1 MKTNKLLLASS
12 LLVLAVVFAGCAKAP
27 ETEMKEAQASL
38 EDARNTAQADKW
50 ASAEYQSAKTSLDNA
65 NAEVEAQNQRFALM
79 RNFDKAKE
87 MYALAKADAAKAK
100 QAAVANKET
109 AKNEANTKLQ
119 EATTAIQAARDA
131 LSKAPVTKDTR
142 ADIQLFTSDLDGLDQ
157 SLGEVRNM
165 ISSEDYTGA
174 SSKAATV
181 TQQANDIAT
190 KLTEAAEKAAAK
202 KGSKGMKGMKKGK

>member
-1 MKTNKLLLASS
+1 MRTNKLLLASG

-27 ETEMKEAQASL
+27 EQEMKDAQAALDDS
-38 EDARNTAQADKW
+38 RNTAQADKW
-50 ASAEYQSAKTSLDNA
+50 ASAEYQAAKTSIDNA
-65 NAEVEAQNQRFALM
+65 NAEVEAQNQRFAMM
-79 RNFDKAKE
+79 RNYDKAKE
-87 MYALAKADAAKAK
+87 MFAQAKADADKAK
-100 QAAVANKET
+100 QAAVANKEA
-109 AKNEANTKLQ
+109 AKNEANQKLQ
-119 EATTAIQAARDA
+119 EATTAIQSARDA

-165 ISSEDYTGA
+165 ISSEDYKGA
-174 SSKAATV
+174 SSKAAAI

-202 KGSKGMKGMKKGK
+202 KGARKGK

>member
-1 MKTNKLLLASS
+1 MKTNKLLLASG
-12 LLVLAVVFAGCAKAP
+12 LLVLAVVFAGCAKPP
-27 ETEMKEAQASL
+27 ETEMKDAQASL

-50 ASAEYQSAKTSLDNA
+50 ASAEYQTAKTSLDNA
-65 NAEVEAQNQRFALM
+65 NAEVEAQNQRFSLM

-87 MYALAKADAAKAK
+87 MFAQAKADAAKAK

-131 LSKAPVTKDTR
+131 LTKAPVTKDTR

-190 KLTEAAEKAAAK
+190 KLTEAAEKAA
-202 KGSKGMKGMKKGK
+202 SKKGMKKGK